1 MIHHISHFLVFL
13 VLVSLSP
20 HCQSWGWFSSS
31 TTTTHQNN
39 YPSKIVSASEFSMEI
54 LNDRKGIKLIE
65 NARSKLVSTNS
76 CWQNAYRNLFAG
88 CSEIIADKEK
98 QSRLAWHLSDCFQKD
113 SGRLPFPSCGTGTPM
128 VKCLKNLDEFTH
140 KIYLEF
146 FLETN
151 SICHQLQADAFKQ
164 ETERLVND
172 LKRSA
177 EVAEGKLE
185 IIEDISEQL
194 LQNSNQI
201 HDSLTSIDT
210 KTQQVVQKSKDVE
223 GQIDAVLNHSIAIF
237 EQSKGIA
244 ASQSELQ
251 EGQEK
256 MKDILEGG
264 MAMLHESYQSLGQEV
279 EKLRSETVEIEREI
293 NKVGDSMSL
302 KMKNLQDKADDIGD
316 IAGLSLDKQ
325 KQLLDGQFVAL
336 EGLDFL
342 TKFQSQALEESR
354 ATLQKLAEFG
364 QKQQEELLQRQ
375 EQLQQAHDH
384 LVENSRSILEAQEA
398 FELKQASMFMALEK
412 LFMLHN
418 AILLESRSIKTFFF
432 YSFAIFIFYMLTSAK
447 QTYCVRPRIYL
458 GLCVTFLVEL
468 VVVRLGADDLD
479 QQTWIASKILM
490 ARSLFL
496 MVASFQI
503 LYSIFTY
510 RMENDMSIVLCT
522 GSALCVTF
530 LVELVVVRLGAD
542 DLDQQTW
549 IASKILMARSLFL
562 MVASFQILYSI
573 FTYRDYEVLNH
584 QLLLKLMEKI
594 NNIERNK
601 LFSLEDTE
609 SDVNLSSWVDTE
621 LPEDVDN
628 CEDPDYIFPEEVGEN
643 SVMTTSITRKNL
655 QFWNFKDSYFV
666 NWLLDC
672 VSWECFKWGK
682 PGHFPRECP
691 SGDGVRSR
699 SCRACGYAARI
710 SRRVVTCVLTDAEYN
725 VLVRWGPMLSDV

>member
-1 MIHHISHFLVFL
+1 MRAKAVPSLYGGDKKHVILGITVVSVTFGFDFIFGGLSKKVDFWWEIQNYKVRKRETTLKMIHHISHFLVFL

-510 RMENDMSIVLCT
+510 R
-522 GSALCVTF
+522 
-530 LVELVVVRLGAD
+530 
-542 DLDQQTW
+542 
-549 IASKILMARSLFL
+549 
-562 MVASFQILYSI
+562 
-573 FTYRDYEVLNH
+573 DYEVLNH

>member
-1 MIHHISHFLVFL
+1 MIHHISRFLFLL
-13 VLVSLSP
+13 VLVSLLP

-31 TTTTHQNN
+31 TTTAHQNN
-39 YPSKIVSASEFSMEI
+39 YPSKTVLASEFSMAT

-65 NARSKLVSTNS
+65 NARSKLISSNS

-113 SGRLPFPSCGTGTPM
+113 SGRTSFPSCDTGTPM
-128 VKCLKNLDEFTH
+128 VKCLKNLDEFAH

-164 ETERLVND
+164 ETKRLVND
-172 LKRSA
+172 LKKSA
-177 EVAEGKLE
+177 ELAEDKLE
-185 IIEDISEQL
+185 IIEDRSEQL

-210 KTQQVVQKSKDVE
+210 KTQQIVQKSKDVE
-223 GQIDAVLNHSIAIF
+223 GQIDAVLDNSIAIF

-264 MAMLHESYQSLGQEV
+264 MAMLHESYQSLGKEV

-302 KMKNLQDKADDIGD
+302 KMKNLQDKADDIGN
-316 IAGLSLDKQ
+316 ITGLSLDKQ
-325 KQLLDGQFVAL
+325 KQLLDGQSVAL

-342 TKFQSQALEESR
+342 AKFQSQALEESR
-354 ATLQKLAEFG
+354 ATLQKLADFG
-364 QKQQEELLQRQ
+364 QKQQEELLQHQ
-375 EQLQQAHDH
+375 EQLQQVHDH
-384 LVENSRSILEAQEA
+384 LVENSRSILAAQEA
-398 FELKQASMFMALEK
+398 FELKQESMFMALDK

-447 QTYCVRPRIYL
+447 QTYCVRPRLYL
-458 GLCVTFLVEL
+458 GLCITFLVEL
-468 VVVRLGADDLD
+468 AVVRLGADDLD

-490 ARSLFL
+490 TRSLFL
-496 MVASFQI
+496 LVAS
-503 LYSIFTY
+503 L
-510 RMENDMSIVLCT
+510 
-522 GSALCVTF
+522 
-530 LVELVVVRLGAD
+530 
-542 DLDQQTW
+542 
-549 IASKILMARSLFL
+549 
-562 MVASFQILYSI
+562 QILYSI

-584 QLLLKLMEKI
+584 QMLLKLMEKI

-601 LFSLEDTE
+601 LFSLEDIE
-609 SDVNLSSWVDTE
+609 SDVNLSSWIDTE

-628 CEDPDYIFPEEVGEN
+628 CEDPDYTFPEEVGEN
-643 SVMTTSITRKNL
+643 SVMTTSITRKYDL
-655 QFWNFKDSYFV
+655 R
-666 NWLLDC
+666 
-672 VSWECFKWGK
+672 
-682 PGHFPRECP
+682 PRH
-691 SGDGVRSR
+691 
-699 SCRACGYAARI
+699 
-710 SRRVVTCVLTDAEYN
+710 RR
-725 VLVRWGPMLSDV
+725 GI

>member
-510 RMENDMSIVLCT
+510 R
-522 GSALCVTF
+522 
-530 LVELVVVRLGAD
+530 
-542 DLDQQTW
+542 
-549 IASKILMARSLFL
+549 
-562 MVASFQILYSI
+562 
-573 FTYRDYEVLNH
+573 DYEVLNH